1 MIVLIIIIY
10 LSISLCQGLNL
21 TVFSADITGLRNI
34 LPITT
39 AKVPI
44 VKFEHRQSGLE
55 GDISLYNTL
64 VSVSRSCLQCSI
76 KCLNVPFF
84 LLTLLNDLLWTGRL
98 CRLNTTLGCWL
109 RMQHWIQGCNS
120 WDIQWRSSLR
130 WSYSSLRM
138 PVNCFH
144 IASCCVTHFP
154 LCSQR
159 CDIGDASRG
168 SLSSYAYILM
178 VLYFLQQRQPPVI
191 PVLQE
196 VSVAD

>member
-64 VSVSRSCLQCSI
+64 VSVSRTCLQCSI

-84 LLTLLNDLLWTGRL
+84 FID
-98 CRLNTTLGCWL
+98 
-109 RMQHWIQGCNS
+109 S
-120 WDIQWRSSLR
+120 
-130 WSYSSLRM
+130 
-138 PVNCFH
+138 
-144 IASCCVTHFP
+144 A
-154 LCSQR
+154 
-159 CDIGDASRG
+159 
-168 SLSSYAYILM
+168 
-178 VLYFLQQRQPPVI
+178 
-191 PVLQE
+191 E
-196 VSVAD
+196 